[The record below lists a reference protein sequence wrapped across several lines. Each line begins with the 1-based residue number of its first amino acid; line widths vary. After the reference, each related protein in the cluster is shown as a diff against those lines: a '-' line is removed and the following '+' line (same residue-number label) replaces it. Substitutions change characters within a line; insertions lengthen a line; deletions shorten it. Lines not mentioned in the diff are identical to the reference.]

1 MKSRQPGF
9 SYVEVMVATLLIAI
23 MLVPALQAMQSGIQ
37 GSAIHVSLVDEHFRL
52 ADKMEQTLARSF
64 DDLLAQAD
72 AVADPT
78 VLIPSPYSDNA
89 ATPARRL
96 VYLARYDGDNA
107 DSDDDPFAGTDDGLL
122 WLRVAIENSPRA
134 LETLVLE

>member
-89 ATPARRL
+89 
-96 VYLARYDGDNA
+96 
-107 DSDDDPFAGTDDGLL
+107 DSDDDPFTGTDDGLL